1 MTIMVILVMKAL
13 KAYKDKTGNVAE
25 INLMLTA
32 MLRYGLN
39 ANPVLVSTRSNGIA
53 MFPNRTAFNYVIA
66 AVENGGN
73 YTLLDASDI
82 YYTKCTAF
90 TDIKLVW

>member
-1 MTIMVILVMKAL
+1 MR

-32 MLRYGLN
+32 MLRYAGIN

-53 MFPNRTAFNYVIA
+53 LFPNRTAFNYVIA
-66 AVENGGN
+66 AVE
-73 YTLLDASDI
+73 TTMIAL
-82 YYTKCTAF
+82 YYWMRQKSIRHQMF
-90 TDIKLVW
+90 YR